1 VLNPHNIYW
10 WAKWSVFR
18 IGQYF
23 WQPLKKEIVV
33 TAVKKGAIGNMPSGH
48 VQGEDLSRQNGKESL
63 SPKRLSTGISGL
75 DEVLYGGLIPQRAY
89 LLRGGPG
96 CGKTTLGLHFLIA
109 GTANGE
115 HCLFIS
121 LGESEEEIRANAE
134 AVSFDLSNI
143 SFLDLSPNPEFF
155 THMESYDI
163 FSPAE
168 VEREPITQSII
179 EQVEALKPQRVF
191 LAAMT
196 QFRFLSPDAFQFRK
210 QVLSF
215 LRFLIEQGATVLF
228 TSEGS
233 ASAPDDDLQFM
244 SDGVIHLDFSPEG
257 RTLSVSKFRGSDFRN
272 DHHSMRLTATG
283 MQVFPRL
290 LPEMYKQEFVAES
303 ISSGVPELD
312 EMLHGGLER
321 GTISIITGPSGVGK
335 STLGLQFM
343 KEAAGRGQR
352 SAVYIFEERQETLL
366 RRCEAVN
373 IPVRAM
379 MERGTLSVMQVE
391 PLHFTPDQF
400 ASMVRREVEQQKASI
415 VMIDSVSGY
424 RLSLRGE
431 DLVTHLHALCKYL
444 QNMGIA
450 VLLINE
456 VEAITGEFR
465 VTEVGI
471 SYMAD
476 NIVFLRYLEMQGEM
490 RKAIGVLKKR
500 LTNFERTLRE
510 IEVTRYGIKV
520 GRPLTGLRG
529 ILTGKVEWIEQPT
542 KER

>member
-1 VLNPHNIYW
+1 VTTRRKTPLSSLTPTYTGEGEESWQHN
-10 WAKWSVFR
+10 
-18 IGQYF
+18 
-23 WQPLKKEIVV
+23 KKQQVSSE
-33 TAVKKGAIGNMPSGH
+33 
-48 VQGEDLSRQNGKESL
+48 
-63 SPKRLSTGISGL
+63 RLSTGVPGL

-96 CGKTTLGLHFLIA
+96 CGKTTLGMHFLAA

-115 HCLFIS
+115 HSLFIS
-121 LGESEEEIRANAE
+121 LGESEQVIRANAE
-134 AVSFDLSNI
+134 AIGFDLSNI
-143 SFLDLSPNPEFF
+143 TFLDLSPNPEFF
-155 THMESYDI
+155 TQMESYDI

-168 VEREPITQSII
+168 VERQPITHSII
-179 EQVEALKPQRVF
+179 EQVEILRPQRVF
-191 LAAMT
+191 LDAMT
-196 QFRFLSPDAFQFRK
+196 QFRFLSPDTFQFRK

-233 ASAPDDDLQFM
+233 ASTPDDDLQFM
-244 SDGVIHLDFSPEG
+244 SDGAIHMDFSPDE
-257 RTLSVSKFRGSDFRN
+257 RSITVSKFRGSDFRN
-272 DHHSMRLTATG
+272 GHHSMRLTATG

-290 LPEMYKQEFVAES
+290 LPEMYKQEFVSES

-321 GTISIITGPSGVGK
+321 GTITIITGPSGVGK

-343 KEAAGRGQR
+343 KEAAGRGER
-352 SAVYIFEERQETLL
+352 SVVYAFEEWQEMLL
-366 RRCEAVN
+366 RRCESVN
-373 IPVRAM
+373 IPVRTM
-379 MERGTLSVMQVE
+379 IERGTLSIVQVE

-400 ASMVRREVEQQKASI
+400 ANMVRCEVEQQNASI
-415 VMIDSVSGY
+415 VMIDSVAGY

-444 QNMGIA
+444 QNMGVA

-456 VEAITGEFR
+456 VEAITGEFKA
-465 VTEVGI
+465 TEVGI
-471 SYMAD
+471 SYIAD
-476 NIVFLRYLEMQGEM
+476 NILFLRYLEMHGEL

-500 LTNFERTLRE
+500 LSNFERTVRE
-510 IEVTRYGIKV
+510 MEITRYGIKV

-529 ILTGKVEWIEQPT
+529 ILTGKVEWVEQPIR
-542 KER
+542 ER

>member
-1 VLNPHNIYW
+1 MTTVRK
-10 WAKWSVFR
+10 A
-18 IGQYF
+18 
-23 WQPLKKEIVV
+23 
-33 TAVKKGAIGNMPSGH
+33 PSSSMTPAHAGGSD
-48 VQGEDLSRQNGKESL
+48 VSQRNGKKHTSFE
-63 SPKRLSTGISGL
+63 RLSTGVPGL

-96 CGKTTLGLHFLIA
+96 CGKTTLGMHFLAA
-109 GTANGE
+109 GAANAE
-115 HCLFIS
+115 RCLFIS
-121 LGESEEEIRANAE
+121 LGESETEIRANAG
-134 AVSFDLSNI
+134 AVGFDLSNI
-143 SFLDLSPNPEFF
+143 NFLDLSPNPEFF

-179 EQVEALKPQRVF
+179 ERVETLKPQRVF
-191 LAAMT
+191 LDAMT
-196 QFRFLSPDAFQFRK
+196 QFRFLSADAFQFRK

-244 SDGVIHLDFSPEG
+244 SDGVIHLDFSPEE
-257 RTLSVSKFRGSDFRN
+257 RILSVSKFRGSDFRSGR
-272 DHHSMRLTATG
+272 HSMHLTATG

-343 KEAAGRGQR
+343 KEAAGRGER
-352 SAVYIFEERQETLL
+352 SVVYVFEEWQETLL

-373 IPVRAM
+373 IPVRTM
-379 MERGTLSVMQVE
+379 MERGTLSVVQIE

-400 ASMVRREVEQQKASI
+400 ASMVRHEVEQQKASI

-424 RLSLRGE
+424 RLSLGGG

-471 SYMAD
+471 SYLAD
-476 NIVFLRYLEMQGEM
+476 NIVFLRYLELQGEL

-500 LTNFERTLRE
+500 LSSFEKTVRE

-520 GRPLTGLRG
+520 GRPLTELRG
-529 ILTGKVEWIEQPT
+529 ILTGKVEMIDQPT
-542 KER
+542 RER